1 VYISLQVFFFV
12 SIYSVS
18 PVRAA
23 TSSSSGI
30 SAVAT
35 HSDEEMSLKVVGDES
50 GSSTTHETG
59 AVSILEQLV
68 PEVVDDDAIG
78 CKTGE
83 PNNIFEDVSAFLKY
97 AVNHLEKFEIYLQK
111 VEDQLETFHLQDE
124 YVQDHLQQLE
134 TYRKTFEDHL
144 GNLENHID
152 HLNLS
157 DFEE

>member
-1 VYISLQVFFFV
+1 VDVV
-12 SIYSVS
+12 SIYSIS
-18 PVRAA
+18 PVRTVTAHT
-23 TSSSSGI
+23 TSTSGSSAS
-30 SAVAT
+30 
-35 HSDEEMSLKVVGDES
+35 HSDEDLLLKVARDDS

-59 AVSILEQLV
+59 AVSILEQFP
-68 PEVVDDDAIG
+68 PEVLDDGAIG

-83 PNNIFEDVSAFLKY
+83 SNNIFEDVSAFLKY

-152 HLNLS
+152 HLNPS